1 MDPLNIISGEI
12 IKAAFE
18 VHKHLGPGLLE
29 STYEGCLMHELLE
42 SRYNVRPQVPL
53 PVHYK
58 GKSIDVGYRVD
69 LLVEDQVIVEL
80 KSVERL
86 LPIHSAQILTYLKLS
101 GLKLGLLIN
110 FNTVRIREG
119 IQRFINS
126 KADKKQVF

>member
-1 MDPLNIISGEI
+1 MNSLNIISGQI
-12 IKAAFE
+12 IKAAIE
-18 VHKHLGPGLLE
+18 VHGNLGPGLLE
-29 STYEGCLMHELLE
+29 SSYEGCLIHELLN
-42 SRYNVRPQVPL
+42 SGVNVRSQVPL
-53 PVHYK
+53 PVQYK

-80 KSVERL
+80 KSVEKT

-110 FNTVRIREG
+110 FNTLRIKEG

-126 KADKKQVF
+126 KGDKQQAF

>member
-1 MDPLNIISGEI
+1 MNSLNIISGQI
-12 IKAAFE
+12 IKAAIE
-18 VHKHLGPGLLE
+18 VHGNLGPGLLE
-29 STYEGCLMHELLE
+29 SSYEGCLIQELLD
-42 SRYNVRPQVPL
+42 SGVSVRSQVPL

-80 KSVERL
+80 KSVEKT

-110 FNTVRIREG
+110 FNTLRIKEG

-126 KADKKQVF
+126 KADKQQVF

>member
-110 FNTVRIREG
+110 FNTLKLKDG
-119 IQRFINS
+119 IKRFINS
-126 KADKKQVF
+126 

>member
-1 MDPLNIISGEI
+1 MDPINIISGEI

-29 STYEGCLMHELLE
+29 STYEGCLILMHELLE
-42 SRYNVRPQVPL
+42 SKYNVRSQVSL

-80 KSVERL
+80 KSVEKL

-101 GLKLGLLIN
+101 G
-110 FNTVRIREG
+110 
-119 IQRFINS
+119 
-126 KADKKQVF
+126 